1 MGGEKDFIVPLVIGG
16 KEKTTSDSFPV
27 VSPATGETVHKC
39 SNANV
44 ADAEEA
50 VEAAAAALNDW
61 KRKTPAER
69 RDIFLKAAQILV
81 QRTDELASYMESE
94 TAASRDWANF
104 NLDLTREMLID
115 VAGRIS
121 AATTGAIPATRDAN
135 VSAMVVKEPYGVV
148 LAMAP
153 WNAPYILGMR
163 AVLFPLAVGN
173 TVVFKGSEL
182 SPRTM
187 WGICSVLA
195 EAGVPHGALSLIFC
209 SRETAASVTETLIAH
224 KHMKKINFTGSTSV
238 GRIIGRLSGQ
248 HLKPVLLELGGK
260 APAIVWEDADL
271 DNAAAQCTLGAYLAA
286 GQVCMSTERII
297 VHKAVSEQFR
307 GKFAACVDKFFPSS
321 ADAPI
326 LVQSQGVTRNHEL
339 LKDALSKGAE
349 VVVGDAEA
357 KEANAHSM
365 RPVAISGVTPDMD
378 IYMTESFGPTVSLI
392 EVSSEEEALR
402 IANDTEYGLSSAVF
416 TADLR
421 RALRLAHGIET
432 GAVHINSISVH
443 DETGLPHGGAKASGF
458 GRFNTADGL
467 NEWLRTKNITYRI

>member
-1 MGGEKDFIVPLVIGG
+1 MGGEKDYTVPLLIGG
-16 KEKTTSDSFPV
+16 KEKITSDTFPV
-27 VSPATGETVHKC
+27 VSPATGETVHQC
-39 SNANV
+39 SNATV

-50 VEAAAAALNDW
+50 VEAAAAALNGW

-69 RDIFLKAAQILV
+69 RGILLKAAEILAK
-81 QRTDELASYMESE
+81 RKEELASYMETE
-94 TAASRDWANF
+94 TAASKDWANF
-104 NLDLTREMLID
+104 NLDNTHDMLVD

-121 AATTGAIPATRDAN
+121 DAVTGAIPPTRDIN

-163 AVLFPLAVGN
+163 SVLFPLAVGN

-195 EAGVPHGALSLIFC
+195 EAGVPEGALSLVFC
-209 SRETAASVTETLIAH
+209 SRETAPAVTETLIAH

-238 GRIIGRLSGQ
+238 GRIIGRLSGE
-248 HLKPVLLELGGK
+248 HLKPLLLELGGK

-271 DNAAAQCTLGAYLAA
+271 DNAAAQCALGAYLAS
-286 GQVCMSTERII
+286 GQICMSTERII
-297 VHKAVSEQFR
+297 VHEAVAEQFR
-307 GKFAACVDKFFPSS
+307 GKFAACVNKFFPSS
-321 ADAPI
+321 ADAPV
-326 LVQSQGVTRNHEL
+326 LVQAQGVARNHEL

-365 RPVAISGVTPDMD
+365 RPVAIRGVTPDMD

-392 EVSSEEEALR
+392 EVNSEEEALR
-402 IANDTEYGLSSAVF
+402 IANDTEYGLTSAVF
-416 TADLR
+416 TNDLR

-432 GAVHINSISVH
+432 GAVHINSMSVH
-443 DETGLPHGGAKASGF
+443 DESGLPHGGAKASGF
-458 GRFNTADGL
+458 GRFNAADGL
-467 NEWLRTKNITYRI
+467 GEWVRTKNITYRI

>member
-1 MGGEKDFIVPLVIGG
+1 MGGEKDHTVPLLIGG
-16 KEKTTSDSFPV
+16 KEKITSDTFPV
-27 VSPATGETVHKC
+27 VSPATGETVHQC

-50 VEAAAAALNDW
+50 VETAAAALNDW

-69 RDIFLKAAQILV
+69 RDIFLKAADILAN
-81 QRTDELASYMESE
+81 RKEELASYMETE
-94 TAASRDWANF
+94 TAASKHWANF
-104 NLDLTREMLID
+104 NLDNTRDMLID

-121 AATTGAIPATRDAN
+121 AAMTGAIPATRDIN
-135 VSAMVVKEPYGVV
+135 VSALVVKEPYGVV

-195 EAGVPHGALSLIFC
+195 EAGVPEGALSLVFC

-224 KHMKKINFTGSTSV
+224 KHMKKVNFTGSTSV
-238 GRIIGRLSGQ
+238 GRIIGRLAGQ

-271 DNAAAQCTLGAYLAA
+271 DNAAAQCALGAYLAS
-286 GQVCMSTERII
+286 GQICMSTERII
-297 VHKAVSEQFR
+297 VHEAVAKQFQ
-307 GKFAACVDKFFPSS
+307 GKFAACVNKFFPSD
-321 ADAPI
+321 ADAPV
-326 LVQSQGVTRNHEL
+326 LVQAQGVARNHEL

-349 VVVGDAEA
+349 VVVGDADA
-357 KEANAHSM
+357 KDDNAHCM
-365 RPVAISGVTPDMD
+365 RPVAIRGVTPDMD

-392 EVSSEEEALR
+392 EVNSEEEALR
-402 IANDTEYGLSSAVF
+402 IANDTEYGLTSAVF
-416 TADLR
+416 TNDLR

-432 GAVHINSISVH
+432 GAVHINSMSVH
-443 DETGLPHGGAKASGF
+443 DESGLPHGGAKASGF
-458 GRFNTADGL
+458 GRFNAAEGL
-467 NEWLRTKNITYRI
+467 DEWVRTKNITYRI